1 MEMFRR
7 KCIEGW
13 LFALV
18 AAVVFC
24 LPATGISSEVNVALG
39 KAVTLNGTM
48 YGAAGSTLTDGIFRP
63 RGTSWTNGT
72 VYWGGTAAYAE
83 IDLDGIYVISSMIAQ
98 ADDNDEYMVQ
108 FRDIATDSWWTA
120 WTVPNYDGYGSGMQT
135 RPNPADDTEKYVL
148 ETPITTDALRF
159 YAVSGDGS
167 YSVSEIQAYGN
178 VVPIPGALWLFAPG
192 LAALAGFRKK
202 LARTRSR

>member
-1 MEMFRR
+1 MIRM
-7 KCIEGW
+7 KSVKGW
-13 LFALV
+13 LCAL
-18 AAVVFC
+18 AAAAIVC
-24 LPATGISSEVNVALG
+24 LPAAGMSAEVNVALG

-63 RGTSWTNGT
+63 RGTSWTSGT
-72 VYWGGTAAYAE
+72 VYWNGTAAYAE
-83 IDLDGIYVISSMIAQ
+83 IDLGGTYVINSMIAQ
-98 ADDNDEYMVQ
+98 ADDNDQYMVQ

-135 RPNPADDTEKYVL
+135 RPDPADDTEKYVL

-159 YAVSGDGS
+159 YALSGDNS
-167 YSVSEIQAYGN
+167 YSVSEIQAYGSA
-178 VVPIPGALWLFAPG
+178 VPIPGALWLFAPG

-202 LARTRSR
+202 LAGARSR